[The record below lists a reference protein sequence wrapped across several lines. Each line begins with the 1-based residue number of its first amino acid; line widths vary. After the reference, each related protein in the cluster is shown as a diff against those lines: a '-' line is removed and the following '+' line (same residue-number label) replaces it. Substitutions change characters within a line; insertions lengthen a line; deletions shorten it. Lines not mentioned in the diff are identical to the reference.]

1 MWMDRCATIHAE
13 CSLSVAQVQ
22 GQANQACVRRNTQCC
37 QDQDCIST
45 GTEFVPMDPIL
56 PYFREEL
63 SISLRAAEKS
73 DNENPRTV
81 YGEQS
86 PDTVEL
92 GGENLEYDES
102 EGELRK
108 SGSDISPL
116 KGALSRAHLDH
127 FI

>member
-1 MWMDRCATIHAE
+1 
-13 CSLSVAQVQ
+13 
-22 GQANQACVRRNTQCC
+22 
-37 QDQDCIST
+37 
-45 GTEFVPMDPIL
+45 MDPIL

-73 DNENPRTV
+73 DDENTRTV
-81 YGEQS
+81 YRKQS

-92 GGENLEYDES
+92 GGENLEYNKS